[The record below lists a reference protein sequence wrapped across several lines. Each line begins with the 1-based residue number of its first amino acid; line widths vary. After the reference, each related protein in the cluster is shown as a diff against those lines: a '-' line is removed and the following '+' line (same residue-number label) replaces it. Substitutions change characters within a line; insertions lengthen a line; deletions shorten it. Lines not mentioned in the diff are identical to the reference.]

1 MAWSNKSLAIL
12 AAAPLLLLLTGC
24 AATTG
29 TRAERN
35 ATTSVAAAAPAPAA
49 QTAPTTAGA
58 PAASSSA
65 SMGTQ
70 TKPAKPITSDS
81 AADAK
86 TFAEAVKRGDKAWQA
101 NELDRAVY
109 YYVLALERSPQ
120 DAATLAKIG
129 AIKQQR
135 GETALAEK
143 AFEMAH
149 TAQPDEPRIAERLA
163 QLYMQQAKVDSAAR
177 IYGEVLAS
185 HPQRARSL
193 DGMGE
198 VCILRAEYVQSI
210 PYFDQALQ
218 ADKPDAASVLTHRG
232 YAKLRAQDLAGAEA
246 DLRAA
251 LAVTP
256 RPDAYRYLADLQ
268 VRQHD
273 NAGAFAS
280 LLKIMDSAHAY
291 NEIGVVLLAM
301 NSYGDSRTYFAKA
314 ISASPTWYQEAQS
327 NLELAEEHLKSPAVA
342 AGAAQ

>member
-1 MAWSNKSLAIL
+1 MASLNRSLAIL
-12 AAAPLLLLLTGC
+12 AAVPLLLQLAGC
-24 AATTG
+24 ASSTG
-29 TRAERN
+29 TRADRN
-35 ATTSVAAAAPAPAA
+35 ATAAVAPAAPA
-49 QTAPTTAGA
+49 
-58 PAASSSA
+58 S
-65 SMGTQ
+65 
-70 TKPAKPITSDS
+70 PAKPARPIRSDP

-86 TFAEAVKRGDKAWQA
+86 TFAEAVQRGDKAWQA

-120 DAATLAKIG
+120 DAPTLAKIG

-149 TAQPDEPRIAERLA
+149 AAQPDEPRIAERLA
-163 QLYMQQAKVDSAAR
+163 QLYMQQDKVDSAAR
-177 IYGEVLAS
+177 IYGEVLAL

-198 VCILRAEYVQSI
+198 VCILRAQYVQSI
-210 PYFDQALQ
+210 QYFDQALQ

-232 YAKLRAQDLAGAEA
+232 YAKLRALDLPGAEA

-256 RPDAYRYLADLQ
+256 RPDAWRYLADLQ

-273 NAGAFAS
+273 NAGALAS

-291 NEIGVVLLAM
+291 NEIGVVLLNM
-301 NSYGDSRTYFAKA
+301 NRYGDSRVYFAKA
-314 ISASPTWYQEAQS
+314 INASPTWYEEAQR
-327 NLELAEEHLKSPAVA
+327 NLELAEENLRGPADAV
-342 AGAAQ
+342 GAAR